1 MSGVAISLLTLRKGV
16 LCSAFVPAI
25 TRAFAKVWLMIIDS
39 DTCQRQRERK
49 KEGDRERQWEEERE
63 RGRERGIKRE
73 TLWERGERDWHA
85 STGWERD
92 KMKNRRKNEANF
104 GVKFRDV
111 LRRGS
116 VRGSGQS

>member
-1 MSGVAISLLTLRKGV
+1 MCV
-16 LCSAFVPAI
+16 
-25 TRAFAKVWLMIIDS
+25 VWE
-39 DTCQRQRERK
+39 RER
-49 KEGDRERQWEEERE
+49 ERE

>member
-1 MSGVAISLLTLRKGV
+1 
-16 LCSAFVPAI
+16 
-25 TRAFAKVWLMIIDS
+25 MIRVKD
-39 DTCQRQRERK
+39 REREREREKERK
-49 KEGDRERQWEEERE
+49 KEGDRERQWEEEREIKRETLFVCVWCERERERE